1 MGRVMTLVKERHAG
15 ALDMSKASALVKARL
30 S

>member
-1 MGRVMTLVKERHAG
+1 VMAVLKERHATQI
-15 ALDMSKASALVKARL
+15 DMSKASGLVKARL